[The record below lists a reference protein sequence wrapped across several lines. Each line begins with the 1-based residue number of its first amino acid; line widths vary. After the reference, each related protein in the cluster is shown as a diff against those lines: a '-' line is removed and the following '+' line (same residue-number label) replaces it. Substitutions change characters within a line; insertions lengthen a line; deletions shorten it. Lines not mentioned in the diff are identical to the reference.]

1 MHRHRHRSAAAR
13 GPQHPGVGEPHRGR
27 PRPPGLRVA
36 PDAGGGA
43 APRLK
48 PLPQEPSPAAFDA
61 ARPRFRFL
69 ARRPSGIFA
78 RMTAPPPPD
87 QSAAPAAAGAAR
99 ALGYLY
105 RVQFLPWQILVDLPV
120 TPLLLLRPWCTPDFG
135 GPVLDPTTVRADAR
149 LVGN

>member
-1 MHRHRHRSAAAR
+1 MLRRPPRSTR
-13 GPQHPGVGEPHRGR
+13 TDTLCPYTTLFRSPGVGDPHRGR

-48 PLPQEPSPAAFDA
+48 PLPQEPSPAAFDG

-78 RMTAPPPPD
+78 RMTAQPSPD
-87 QSAAPAAAGAAR
+87 QSAAPAAGGAAR
-99 ALGYLY
+99 ALRYLY
-105 RVQFLPWQILVDLPV
+105 RVPFLL
-120 TPLLLLRPWCTPDFG
+120 
-135 GPVLDPTTVRADAR
+135 
-149 LVGN
+149 